1 MRRDYDDIPEFEVVD
16 DRPPLTV
23 QTPPSTGT
31 VGRRRRLGA
40 HTAAQLLVMD
50 LPEVRQIVPGFFS
63 EGLTLF
69 GGKPKIGKSWLLA
82 GTALA
87 LAMGGC
93 ALGSIAVDEG
103 DVLLLAL
110 EDNRRRLKRRLE
122 QLLPNG
128 GNPTRLTID
137 YDCPRLDAGGLD
149 DIRAWIQAAENPRMV
164 IIDVLNKIRPA
175 QKHNEG
181 IYDYDVRCLEG
192 LQSLAA
198 EFRIAIVVVHHT
210 RKAEAED
217 PFDCLSGSTGLTG
230 TADTTLVLARDSQG
244 TTLYGRGRDIEEI
257 EKAMSFD
264 RTTGQWSVL
273 GEAAEVRRTD
283 ERTILLNALR
293 EQGQPMS
300 PADLASATGMKNDSV
315 RQLVLKLVRTGDA
328 EKVAYG
334 QYVASGH
341 LAPHHTVHSDH
352 TYRRAKDGGDHEL

>member
-1 MRRDYDDIPEFEVVD
+1 MRRDYDDIPDFEVVD

-23 QTPPSTGT
+23 QTPPA
-31 VGRRRRLGA
+31 VIARPRRRLGA

-93 ALGSIAVDEG
+93 ALGSIVVDEG

-244 TTLYGRGRDIEEI
+244 TTLYGRGRDIDELET
-257 EKAMSFD
+257 ALSFD
-264 RTTGQWSVL
+264 RTTGAWTAL
-273 GEAAEVRRTD
+273 GAASEVRKSDSRQAVVT
-283 ERTILLNALR
+283 ALR
-293 EQGQPMS
+293 KASQPLS
-300 PADLASATGMKNDSV
+300 P
-315 RQLVLKLVRTGDA
+315 
-328 EKVAYG
+328 
-334 QYVASGH
+334 
-341 LAPHHTVHSDH
+341 
-352 TYRRAKDGGDHEL
+352 

>member
-1 MRRDYDDIPEFEVVD
+1 MRRDYDDIPEFDVVD

-23 QTPPSTGT
+23 QTPPPAVTA
-31 VGRRRRLGA
+31 RPRRRLGA

-69 GGKPKIGKSWLLA
+69 VGKPKIGKSWLLA

-128 GNPTRLTID
+128 GNPTRLTVD

-181 IYDYDVRCLEG
+181 IYDYDVRCLEVAG
-192 LQSLAA
+192 RRVPDCDCPRAPHPQGRRRGPLRLPERLDRAHGHG
-198 EFRIAIVVVHHT
+198 RHDT
-210 RKAEAED
+210 R
-217 PFDCLSGSTGLTG
+217 
-230 TADTTLVLARDSQG
+230 AREGQPRNDA
-244 TTLYGRGRDIEEI
+244 LRGRGRDIEEI
-257 EKAMSFD
+257 EKAMA
-264 RTTGQWSVL
+264 RERGRAGVRMRERRGQAVL
-273 GEAAEVRRTD
+273 
-283 ERTILLNALR
+283 
-293 EQGQPMS
+293 
-300 PADLASATGMKNDSV
+300 
-315 RQLVLKLVRTGDA
+315 LV
-328 EKVAYG
+328 
-334 QYVASGH
+334 
-341 LAPHHTVHSDH
+341 
-352 TYRRAKDGGDHEL
+352 